1 MEGENNVSGFWDNV
15 TNFFFKNEDDDSV
28 TEEDTIQLEEPIK
41 GAVRSDPALEKRS
54 EQRPAVEKKAKKS
67 NLIAVPSRKSPSDN
81 LEIVL
86 FKASSYD
93 DMQDIARHI
102 KERKVAVVNFE
113 EMDKDVAQR
122 MVDFLS
128 GAVFALDGKGGMEPA
143 DMVSSG
149 GESPRD
155 FDFLPGGRMA
165 AATNEFTDNVVFF
178 DYGARNGRLARRG
191 PEFFMPNPLNV
202 FRPGKL

>member
-1 MEGENNVSGFWDNV
+1 MSGFWDNV

-41 GAVRSDPALEKRS
+41 GSSRTDASFEKRN
-54 EQRPAVEKKAKKS
+54 EQRPAVEKKVKKS

-128 GAVFALDGKGGMEPA
+128 GAVFALDGVPRK
-143 DMVSSG
+143 VSG
-149 GESPRD
+149 GTFIFSCSQVDLTGKIMEHDSE
-155 FDFLPGGRMA
+155 FDA
-165 AATNEFTDNVVFF
+165 EDVTDDNRFSSNQWL
-178 DYGARNGRLARRG
+178 RS
-191 PEFFMPNPLNV
+191 
-202 FRPGKL
+202 